1 MTYSLTLP
9 KLEKNNYELNQAVR
23 ANS

>member
-9 KLEKNNYELNQAVR
+9 KLEKNNYELNQGVR